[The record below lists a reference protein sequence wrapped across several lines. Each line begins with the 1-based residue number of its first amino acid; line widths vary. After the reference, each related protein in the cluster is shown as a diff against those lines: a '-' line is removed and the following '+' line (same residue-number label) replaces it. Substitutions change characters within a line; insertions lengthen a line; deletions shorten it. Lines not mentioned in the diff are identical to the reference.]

1 MHFVFHINNS
11 KRVAMKIIRP
21 IIAAASLLLSIVTPA
36 HAGTIYNINFNGG
49 TVDLSGFIETDA
61 LGTFS
66 PTALD
71 SMISNY
77 SILASWNGANPFT
90 FTKANSTWGEGFL
103 GAGANVIIS
112 ILGGAFQLSAPTGYD
127 FNGGNLFLL
136 ADNPAPDGI
145 IQNLR
150 IAQDHLG
157 FRSSPDTM
165 VFETVSP
172 TFTLGLARIPEPAPL
187 PLMVSGLAL
196 IAVHLRRAART
207 SRHSLPA

>member
-1 MHFVFHINNS
+1 
-11 KRVAMKIIRP
+11 MKIIRP
-21 IIAAASLLLSIVTPA
+21 IIAAASLLLSITHA
-36 HAGTIYNINFNGG
+36 HAGTIYNINFNGS

-71 SMISNY
+71 SLISNY

-112 ILGGAFQLSAPTGYD
+112 ILGGAFQLSAPTGND
-127 FNGGNLFLL
+127 FNGGNLFLF
-136 ADNPAPDGI
+136 ADNPASDGI

-150 IAQDHLG
+150 IAQNHFG

-172 TFTLGLARIPEPAPL
+172 TFTFATARIPEPAPL
-187 PLMVSGLAL
+187 PLMISGLAL
-196 IAVHLRRAART
+196 IVVHLRSNART
-207 SRHSLPA
+207 KRPLLAA